1 MQYRFTQMA
10 ANAMQYAADAA
21 SELQHNYIGTEHLLV
36 GLLREEEGIASQVL
50 NQHGISEEKI
60 LRLVAQLIGSGNV
73 KVADVIDYTPRS
85 RRIIELSSREAMRFK
100 ASAIGTEHLLIAL
113 LRESDC
119 VAVRLLTTLG
129 VNIQKLYSDI
139 LAAMGMDTSSAKSE
153 FGAKGGR
160 SKAKKDT
167 PTLDQYSRDLTA
179 MAKDGQLDPVIGRN
193 DEITRVI
200 QILSRR
206 TKNNPCL
213 IGEPGVGKTAIAEG
227 LAAKIVEGNVPDTI
241 KDKRVLTLDLSGMVA
256 GSKYRGEFEE
266 RIKRVISEVKN
277 DGNILLF
284 IDEIHTIIGAGGA
297 EGAIDASNILKP
309 SLARG
314 EIQILGATTIEEYRK
329 YIEKDAALE
338 RRFQPVMVDEPS
350 ESEAVEI
357 LKGLRPAYEAHHH
370 VRITDEALTAAVKMS
385 ARYIN
390 DRFLPDKAIDLIDEA
405 ASKVRLGVYTASPE
419 IKDLEN
425 KMAKLD
431 EEKETAIKEEA
442 YERAGEIKKEQ
453 NSIREQLICL
463 NNQWERDKKDLQLTV
478 GENEVADI
486 VSGWTKIP
494 VKKLE
499 EGEAQRLKNLE
510 MILHQRVVGQQEA
523 VSAVARA
530 IRRGRVGLKD
540 PKRPIGSFL
549 FLGPTGV
556 GKTEL
561 SKALAEAMFGRE
573 DAIIRV
579 DMSEYM
585 EKHSVSKLIGSPPG
599 YVGYEEG
606 GQLSEKIRRN
616 PYSVLLFDEVE
627 KAHPDVFNILLQVL
641 DDGHITDAQGR
652 RIDFKNTVII
662 MTSNAGAGNII
673 SPKKLGFV
681 SAQNAQADY
690 QNMKDGVMD
699 EVKHIFKPEF
709 LNRIDDIIVFHALT
723 KENIRQIVRIM
734 LGEITARIQEQ
745 MNIRVEASEAVYDY
759 LADRGFDQNYG
770 ARPLKRAIQNEVEDQ
785 MAEQILEG
793 KIKNSDTVALDM
805 EDGKIKFLVK

>member
-405 ASKVRLGVYTASPE
+405 ASKVRLEFIQLRRRLKIWKIRWPSWTRKRRPRSR
-419 IKDLEN
+419 K
-425 KMAKLD
+425 KLMN
-431 EEKETAIKEEA
+431 A
-442 YERAGEIKKEQ
+442 
-453 NSIREQLICL
+453 
-463 NNQWERDKKDLQLTV
+463 
-478 GENEVADI
+478 
-486 VSGWTKIP
+486 P
-494 VKKLE
+494 VK
-499 EGEAQRLKNLE
+499 LK
-510 MILHQRVVGQQEA
+510 
-523 VSAVARA
+523 
-530 IRRGRVGLKD
+530 K
-540 PKRPIGSFL
+540 
-549 FLGPTGV
+549 
-556 GKTEL
+556 
-561 SKALAEAMFGRE
+561 
-573 DAIIRV
+573 
-579 DMSEYM
+579 
-585 EKHSVSKLIGSPPG
+585 
-599 YVGYEEG
+599 
-606 GQLSEKIRRN
+606 
-616 PYSVLLFDEVE
+616 
-627 KAHPDVFNILLQVL
+627 
-641 DDGHITDAQGR
+641 
-652 RIDFKNTVII
+652 
-662 MTSNAGAGNII
+662 
-673 SPKKLGFV
+673 
-681 SAQNAQADY
+681 
-690 QNMKDGVMD
+690 
-699 EVKHIFKPEF
+699 
-709 LNRIDDIIVFHALT
+709 NRILS
-723 KENIRQIVRIM
+723 
-734 LGEITARIQEQ
+734 G
-745 MNIRVEASEAVYDY
+745 
-759 LADRGFDQNYG
+759 
-770 ARPLKRAIQNEVEDQ
+770 
-785 MAEQILEG
+785 
-793 KIKNSDTVALDM
+793 NS
-805 EDGKIKFLVK
+805 